1 MLQPLH
7 LHSSREGLFGKGV
20 PHCTVHSNSQSLT
33 ALVDCVGR
41 LSMPGRPQATP
52 RNLHQV
58 ALPIH
63 HAPCDTSLRTKAACC
78 GHFNVMILCVMILN
92 SFSYGFGTVQD
103 RIITLEFLT
112 VNDST
117 ILIKKIQ
124 RYDPVLNCAKTIGKT
139 V

>member
-7 LHSSREGLFGKGV
+7 LHSSREGLFGKGM
-20 PHCTVHSNSQSLT
+20 PHCTVHNNSQSLT
-33 ALVDCVGR
+33 ALVEPPFSARQTAGHATQ
-41 LSMPGRPQATP
+41 SAPGRPSHGH
-52 RNLHQV
+52 R
-58 ALPIH
+58 
-63 HAPCDTSLRTKAACC
+63 APCDTSLRTKAARC

-92 SFSYGFGTVQD
+92 SFSYGSGTVQD

-117 ILIKKIQ
+117 ILIRKIQ
-124 RYDPVLNCAKTIGKT
+124 RYDPVLNCAKTIGKA